1 LNCLRGKFVL
11 AHDCYI
17 PLVLVC
23 SI

>member
-1 LNCLRGKFVL
+1 LICLLGKFVL

-17 PLVLVC
+17 PLALVC